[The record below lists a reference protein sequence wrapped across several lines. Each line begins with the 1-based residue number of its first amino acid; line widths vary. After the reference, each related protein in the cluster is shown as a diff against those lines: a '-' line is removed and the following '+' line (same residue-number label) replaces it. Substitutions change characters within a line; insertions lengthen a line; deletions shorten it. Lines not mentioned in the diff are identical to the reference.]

1 MPASSAGL
9 PLVIES
15 WMYGRATSRSAA
27 IVASR
32 LRNSDACVSAAGATI
47 AAVSPSSCD
56 ERARSPV
63 SGAERFR
70 ITGTMSRSSGRNA
83 PIAVLIDSPRP
94 ANAVPKPS
102 RLACDGRPRLLVEHV
117 QELVELD
124 RRLGLRERDRVAV
137 LRRSGSTCRG

>member
-1 MPASSAGL
+1 
-9 PLVIES
+9 
-15 WMYGRATSRSAA
+15 MYGRATSRSAD

-47 AAVSPSSCD
+47 AAASLSSAIK
-56 ERARSPV
+56 RRSPV
-63 SGAERFR
+63 SGDDRFC

-102 RLACDGRPRLLVEHV
+102 RLACAARARLLVEHV

-124 RRLGLRERDRVAV
+124 RRPGLRERDRVAV
-137 LRRSGSTCRG
+137 LRRSRWTARA